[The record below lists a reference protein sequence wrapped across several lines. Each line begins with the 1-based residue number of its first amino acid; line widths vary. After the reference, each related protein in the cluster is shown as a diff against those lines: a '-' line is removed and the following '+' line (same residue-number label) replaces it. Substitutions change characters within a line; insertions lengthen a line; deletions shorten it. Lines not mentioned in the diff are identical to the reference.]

1 MRKIWP
7 SEENCIKPWEHHFAR
22 RFSSWC
28 EIWPFRTMKTH
39 LAKFHKMQS
48 HGNFSHLEVISYELL
63 EGEVF
68 NSKFC
73 INPLE
78 PISMAIERISEGYFF
93 GPHHLIIAALL
104 YFEEKVHQ
112 KKLLRAD
119 AIPLLFPRLLCQI
132 LEHLGYPGAPAG
144 PEHPEQPEE
153 PVDIPSNTQPPAP
166 VVASSEPI
174 LEVPPSA
181 PQATPQPPPV
191 IPPIL
196 EPFPSAEP
204 RIAIPIIKYRGLC
217 HTFQALATSQA
228 DDSSSCS
235 SGANYCHSGPAHYLH
250 EADSASSRSYIS
262 S

>member
-1 MRKIWP
+1 M
-7 SEENCIKPWEHHFAR
+7 
-22 RFSSWC
+22 
-28 EIWPFRTMKTH
+28 
-39 LAKFHKMQS
+39 
-48 HGNFSHLEVISYELL
+48 V
-63 EGEVF
+63 V
-68 NSKFC
+68 
-73 INPLE
+73 
-78 PISMAIERISEGYFF
+78 
-93 GPHHLIIAALL
+93 LL
-104 YFEEKVHQ
+104 YFKEKVHR

-132 LEHLGYPGAPAG
+132 LKHLGYPAEPRLERRSICREIFTLDKWTSMTAYGGAYQGAPTG
-144 PEHPEQPEE
+144 LEHPEQPEE
-153 PVDIPSNTQPPAP
+153 LVDIPADMRAPAHAAP
-166 VVASSEPI
+166 IMASSEPI
-174 LEVPPSA
+174 PEVPPSA

-250 EADSASSRSYIS
+250 EADSAPFGYYINS
-262 S
+262 